1 MSAAKLAI
9 AALLLAA
16 HGLSSTEGNAQIFDT
31 GEGTC
36 MKCGHSEL
44 DTQRYVNS
52 FLNQLF
58 YYPDPIQQAA
68 ARTAIAASLYGLTAT
83 FEMHGNLSPD
93 PVYSSVTIAIT
104 AEVKSA
110 LPTGSYKVTVTT
122 PGGTSIAKVYA
133 LGNNK
138 FDVDYPYAPGAR
150 RGGGGGGG
158 GGPGGPRGPD
168 QSDPGGGGGGAAK
181 CTRTRY
187 EERGHDMTVWC
198 SRD

>member
-9 AALLLAA
+9 AALLFAA
-16 HGLSSTEGNAQIFDT
+16 HGLSSTEGIAQIFDT
-31 GEGTC
+31 GQGTC

-58 YYPDPIQQAA
+58 YYPDPVQQAA
-68 ARTAIAASLYGLTAT
+68 ARAAIAAALYGLTAT

-93 PVYSSVTIAIT
+93 PIYSSVTIAIT

-122 PGGTSIAKVYA
+122 PGGTSTTKVYA
-133 LGNNK
+133 LGYNK
-138 FDVDYPYAPGAR
+138 FDVNYPYAEGAR
-150 RGGGGGGG
+150 ESVEGGGSTRSGSPTG
-158 GGPGGPRGPD
+158 
-168 QSDPGGGGGGAAK
+168 STT
-181 CTRTRY
+181 CTRTRR
-187 EERGHDMTVWC
+187 ED
-198 SRD
+198 RDNDITIRC